1 MDARDLA
8 CNIRRMAL
16 KGTRVFVVED
26 EALVLL
32 ELQDM
37 LADRGLVIAASALRL
52 EEAVA
57 KASEVDCDAA
67 ILDVNLAGKRI
78 DPVARALAD
87 RGIPFVFVSG
97 YDRSSLP
104 VGFRE
109 RPLVA
114 KPYGPRE
121 LEAALTKC
129 LTDKPA

>member
-1 MDARDLA
+1 MDGRGSA
-8 CNIRRMAL
+8 CNIRQMAL
-16 KGTRVFVVED
+16 TGTRVFVVED

-37 LADRGLVIAASALRL
+37 LTDRGLVVAASAMRI

-57 KASEVDCDAA
+57 KAGEVECDAA

-78 DPVARALAD
+78 DPVARTLAD
-87 RGIPFVFVSG
+87 RNIPFVFVSG

-104 VGFRE
+104 IDFRE

-114 KPYGPRE
+114 KPYGPRD
-121 LEAALTKC
+121 LEAALAKC
-129 LTDKPA
+129 LADKPA